1 MAHKTELE
9 GSECGMTS
17 PPPSVT
23 VPRATPIRH
32 RRKDMSKR
40 FQVGQVFLRNGRYVG
55 RYRTDV
61 VGNRKRKAVVLGL
74 KEKMTKQDA
83 RRKLLEI
90 IHGEGVNTEA
100 HLERSLTPALTFNKV
115 ADSWIDKHLAT
126 LKLST
131 QHSAPKLIKKHLR
144 PFFGALP
151 IEEIK
156 TGTVND
162 WIAGLNRKGL
172 QPKTV
177 HNMWKMFRG
186 MMNWHAQQNDAQ
198 PRKWYPTLPKENMT
212 EQRWFSQD
220 EVRQIVQAAKGQYKI
235 LFLLAAFSGLRA
247 GELFGLRVEDLKL
260 KRNLLCVRRS
270 IWHGIEVTPKNGK
283 PREVRIDSGTVLALS
298 EYVGERTS
306 GLVFH
311 TKGGKPLADH
321 NVVRQNLK
329 PLCRKLGIPEGG
341 MHAFR
346 HGRVSHSRQTGVPAE
361 FIKKQVGHS
370 SLRTTS
376 DYTHFSEAQQREII
390 EGLAPSWTH
399 SLSLDSV
406 AVEAKAQ

>member
-1 MAHKTELE
+1 
-9 GSECGMTS
+9 
-17 PPPSVT
+17 
-23 VPRATPIRH
+23 
-32 RRKDMSKR
+32 MSKR

-61 VGNRKRKAVVLGL
+61 VENRKRKAVVLGL
-74 KEKMTKQDA
+74 KDKMTKQDA

-162 WIAGLNRKGL
+162 WIAGLYRSGL

-220 EVRQIVQAAKGQYKI
+220 EVRQIVQAAKGQYKV

-247 GELFGLRVEDLKL
+247 GELFGLRVEDLNL
-260 KRNLLCVRRS
+260 KQNLLRVRRS

-283 PREVRIDSGTVLALS
+283 PREVRIDSGTV
-298 EYVGERTS
+298 E
-306 GLVFH
+306 
-311 TKGGKPLADH
+311 
-321 NVVRQNLK
+321 
-329 PLCRKLGIPEGG
+329 
-341 MHAFR
+341 
-346 HGRVSHSRQTGVPAE
+346 VSR
-361 FIKKQVGHS
+361 
-370 SLRTTS
+370 
-376 DYTHFSEAQQREII
+376 
-390 EGLAPSWTH
+390 
-399 SLSLDSV
+399 
-406 AVEAKAQ
+406 

>member
-1 MAHKTELE
+1 MDITTKLE
-9 GSECGMTS
+9 SPESGMTS
-17 PPPSVT
+17 LPSSAT
-23 VPRATPIRH
+23 VLPATPIRH

-61 VGNRKRKAVVLGL
+61 VGSRRRKAVVLGFRA
-74 KEKMTKQDA
+74 KMTKQDA

-90 IHGEGVNTEA
+90 IHSEGVNTAA
-100 HLERSLTPALTFNKV
+100 HLERSLSPAVTFNKV
-115 ADSWIDKHLAT
+115 ADSWIEKHLPT
-126 LKLST
+126 LKVST

-156 TGTVND
+156 TGSVND
-162 WIAGLNRKGL
+162 WIAGLNRAGL

-186 MMNWHAQQNDAQ
+186 MMNWHAQQNDVQ
-198 PRKWYPTLPKENMT
+198 PRKWYPTLPKENMQ
-212 EQRWFSQD
+212 EQRWFNQE
-220 EVRQIVQAAKGQYKI
+220 EVRQIVQAAKGQYKV

-247 GELFGLRVEDLKL
+247 GELFGLCVGDVDL
-260 KRNLLCVRRS
+260 KRNLLRVRRS
-270 IWHGIEVTPKNGK
+270 IWRGIEVTPKSGK
-283 PREVRIDSGTVLALS
+283 PREVRIDSATALALS
-298 EYVGERTS
+298 QHLGKRTS

-311 TKGGKPLADH
+311 TKDGKPLADH

-361 FIKKQVGHS
+361 FIRRQVGHS

-376 DYTHFSEAQQREII
+376 DYTHFSESQQREIV
-390 EGLAPSWTH
+390 ESLSPSWTH
-399 SLSLDSV
+399 SLTLDSV
-406 AVEAKAQ
+406 AIEAKAQ

>member
-1 MAHKTELE
+1 
-9 GSECGMTS
+9 
-17 PPPSVT
+17 
-23 VPRATPIRH
+23 
-32 RRKDMSKR
+32 MSKR

-74 KEKMTKQDA
+74 KDKMTKQDA

-90 IHGEGVNTEA
+90 IHGAGVNTEA

-144 PFFGALP
+144 PFFGAMP

-162 WIAGLNRKGL
+162 WIAGLYRSGL

-220 EVRQIVQAAKGQYKI
+220 EVRQIVQAAKGQYKV

-247 GELFGLRVEDLKL
+247 GELFGLRVEDLNL
-260 KRNLLCVRRS
+260 KQNLLRVRRS

-283 PREVRIDSGTVLALS
+283 PREVRIDSGTV
-298 EYVGERTS
+298 G
-306 GLVFH
+306 
-311 TKGGKPLADH
+311 
-321 NVVRQNLK
+321 
-329 PLCRKLGIPEGG
+329 
-341 MHAFR
+341 
-346 HGRVSHSRQTGVPAE
+346 VSR
-361 FIKKQVGHS
+361 
-370 SLRTTS
+370 
-376 DYTHFSEAQQREII
+376 
-390 EGLAPSWTH
+390 
-399 SLSLDSV
+399 
-406 AVEAKAQ
+406 